1 MPDGGRRTCNHVWMP
16 HPELAHYSSG
26 ANDLGRF
33 REDPADAAIEAFVE
47 QASHDVMAQLSEDD
61 FYTLLLFA
69 RRAAARALRQHD
81 LRTAASAIRALML
94 VDRDRIDFR
103 DLSVDF
109 PLYAV
114 RELGGDVRAQIDL
127 AARHSSRGTAE
138 AFEAARGRA
147 KRISLRDCAL
157 VQISTSHG
165 IGFVDDLT
173 GARRPPV
180 SLAQA
185 VVPLL
190 DLIDEEG
197 TYRTGDPSVS
207 DLPGVWFGERD
218 AMRIAVDGCVSF
230 SGDHVQSTHPY
241 SHTLL
246 AFVSDFRKERE
257 AKRLAAAAS
266 DASTPVRPRHAVAV
280 GRRLALFIGGSVTMN
295 EDALESSDSLE
306 RFSRLACGLL

>member
-1 MPDGGRRTCNHVWMP
+1 MADGGPRTSNDVRVP

-33 REDPADAAIEAFVE
+33 RGDPADAAIEAFVE
-47 QASHDVMAQLSEDD
+47 KASHEVVAQFGEDD

-69 RRAAARALRQHD
+69 RRAAARALRQGD
-81 LRTAASAIRALML
+81 LRTATSAIRALML

-127 AARHSSRGTAE
+127 AVRHSSSGTAE
-138 AFEAARGRA
+138 AFEAARRRA
-147 KRISLRDCAL
+147 KRVSLRDCAL
-157 VQISTSHG
+157 VQISTSYG
-165 IGFVDDLT
+165 IGFIDDLT

-197 TYRTGDPSVS
+197 AYRTGDLSVS
-207 DLPGVWFGERD
+207 ALPGVWFGQRD
-218 AMRIAVDGCVSF
+218 VMRIAVDGCVSF
-230 SGDHVQSTHPY
+230 SGDHIQSTHPY

-246 AFVSDFRKERE
+246 VFVADFRKERE
-257 AKRLAAAAS
+257 AERLASAAS
-266 DASTPVRPRHAVAV
+266 DASTAERPRHAVAV
-280 GRRLALFIGGSVTMN
+280 GRRLALFIGGSATMN
-295 EDALESSDSLE
+295 EDALETSDGLQ
-306 RFSRLACGLL
+306 RFSRLASGMP